1 MDARRAVSVTIALSL
16 ATACVVAAEPS
27 PKPKAPSP
35 AEMRRLDAKLA
46 AVSESFLRDT
56 TTLIA
61 SYENVGQFDR
71 AKLILEV
78 LQKLDPKNEAIKTKL
93 TSLNARIMEATLQ
106 DVDVDADAQWTPV
119 GRVVKGRPIRVEASG
134 EYKVTATVETGPAG
148 MPSANP
154 VTDLAAGVPFGAL
167 MGVILPAQDS
177 AAPGDPQAGANQQAQ
192 QPRPFAVGASYD
204 RPADRD
210 GILYLKVNVPPGSKC
225 TGGLKARVSGADKS
239 G

>member
-1 MDARRAVSVTIALSL
+1 MNSHHLFWWPVYTLL
-16 ATACVVAAEPS
+16 AASAVAAEPS
-27 PKPKAPSP
+27 AKQKPPSP
-35 AEMRRLDAKLA
+35 TEMRRLDAKLA

-78 LQKLDPKNEAIKTKL
+78 LQKLDPKNEAIQAKL
-93 TSLNARIMEATLQ
+93 KSLNERIMESTLQ
-106 DVDVDADAQWTPV
+106 DLDLDADAQWTAI
-119 GRVVKGRPIRVEASG
+119 GRVVKGRPIRIEASG
-134 EYKVTATVETGPAG
+134 EYKVTATVETSPAG

-154 VTDLAAGVPFGAL
+154 VTDLVAGVPLGAL
-167 MGVILPAQDS
+167 MGVILPAPDS
-177 AAPGDPQAGANQQAQ
+177 AAGDQQPGASQQAQ
-192 QPRPFAVGASYD
+192 QPRPFAVGVAYD

>member
-1 MDARRAVSVTIALSL
+1 MNSRRVFWWSACTLL
-16 ATACVVAAEPS
+16 AASAVAAEPAAKQ
-27 PKPKAPSP
+27 KPPSP
-35 AEMRRLDAKLA
+35 AEVRRLDAKLA

-61 SYENVGQFDR
+61 SYENAGQFDR

-78 LQKLDPKNEAIKTKL
+78 LQKLDPKNEPIQAKL
-93 TSLNARIMEATLQ
+93 KMLNERIMEATLQ
-106 DVDVDADAQWTPV
+106 DLDLDADAQWTAI
-119 GRVVKGRPIRVEASG
+119 GRVVKGRPIRIEASG

-154 VTDLAAGVPFGAL
+154 VTDLVAGVPLGAL
-167 MGVILPAQDS
+167 MGVILPATDASGGESQQ
-177 AAPGDPQAGANQQAQ
+177 PGANQQAQ
-192 QPRPFAVGASYD
+192 QPRPFAVGAAYD

-210 GILYLKVNVPPGSKC
+210 GILYMKVNVPPGSKC
-225 TGGLKARVSGADKS
+225 TGSLKARVSGADKA

>member
-1 MDARRAVSVTIALSL
+1 MDAQRTVAGAFSL
-16 ATACVVAAEPS
+16 ALAAAAAIAAEPT
-27 PKPKAPSP
+27 PKQKAPSP

-46 AVSESFLRDT
+46 AVSDSFLRDT

-78 LQKLDPKNEAIKTKL
+78 LQKLDPKNEAIQAKLKT
-93 TSLNARIMEATLQ
+93 LNERIMESTLQ
-106 DVDVDADAQWTPV
+106 ELDLEADAQWSPV
-119 GRVVKGRPIRVEASG
+119 GRVVKGRPIRIEASG

-154 VTDLAAGVPFGAL
+154 VTDLVAGVPLGAL
-167 MGVILPAQDS
+167 MGVILPAPES
-177 AAPGDPQAGANQQAQ
+177 AAAAEQQPGASPQAQ
-192 QPRPFAVGASYD
+192 QPRPFAVGVAYD

-210 GILYLKVNVPPGSKC
+210 GVLYLKVNVPPGSKC
-225 TGGLKARVSGADKS
+225 TGGLKARISGADKA

>member
-1 MDARRAVSVTIALSL
+1 MNSRRAFWCSVCTLL
-16 ATACVVAAEPS
+16 AASAVAAEPAART
-27 PKPKAPSP
+27 KPPSP

-46 AVSESFLRDT
+46 SVSESFLRDT

-78 LQKLDPKNEAIKTKL
+78 LQKLDPKNDAIQAKL
-93 TSLNARIMEATLQ
+93 KSLNERIMEATLQ
-106 DVDVDADAQWTPV
+106 DLELDADAQWTAV
-119 GRVVKGRPIRVEASG
+119 GRVVKGRPIRIEASG

-154 VTDLAAGVPFGAL
+154 VTDLVAGVPLGAL
-167 MGVILPAQDS
+167 MGVILPATDTSGGESQQ
-177 AAPGDPQAGANQQAQ
+177 PGGNQQAQ
-192 QPRPFAVGASYD
+192 QPRPFAVGVAYD

-210 GILYLKVNVPPGSKC
+210 GILYMKVNVPPGSKC
-225 TGGLKARVSGADKS
+225 TGSLKARVSGADKAD
-239 G
+239 

>member
-1 MDARRAVSVTIALSL
+1 MDARRAVSVPFALSL
-16 ATACVVAAEPS
+16 AATCALAAEPS
-27 PKPKAPSP
+27 PKPRAPSP

-46 AVSESFLRDT
+46 SVSESFLRDT

-78 LQKLDPKNEAIKTKL
+78 LQKLDPKNDAIQAKL
-93 TSLNARIMEATLQ
+93 KSLNERIMEATLQ
-106 DVDVDADAQWTPV
+106 EVDVDADAQWTPV

-134 EYKVTATVETGPAG
+134 DYKVTATVETGPAG
-148 MPSANP
+148 LPSANP
-154 VTDLAAGVPFGAL
+154 VTDLVAGVPLGAL
-167 MGVILPAQDS
+167 MGVILPAPDAAAS
-177 AAPGDPQAGANQQAQ
+177 AEPQSGANQQAQ

-225 TGGLKARVSGADKS
+225 TGGLKIRVNGADKA

>member
-1 MDARRAVSVTIALSL
+1 MNSRRAFWWSL
-16 ATACVVAAEPS
+16 CSLLAASAVAAEPT
-27 PKPKAPSP
+27 PKQKPPSP

-61 SYENVGQFDR
+61 SYENAGQFDR

-78 LQKLDPKNEAIKTKL
+78 LQKLDPKNEAIQAKL
-93 TSLNARIMEATLQ
+93 KMLNERIMEATLQ
-106 DVDVDADAQWTPV
+106 DLDLDADAQWTAI
-119 GRVVKGRPIRVEASG
+119 GRVVKGRPIRIEASG

-154 VTDLAAGVPFGAL
+154 VTDLVAGVPLGAL
-167 MGVILPAQDS
+167 MGVILPATDTSGGESQQ
-177 AAPGDPQAGANQQAQ
+177 PAGNQQAQ
-192 QPRPFAVGASYD
+192 QPRPFAVGAAYD

-210 GILYLKVNVPPGSKC
+210 GILYLKVNVPAGSKC
-225 TGGLKARVSGADKS
+225 TGGLKARVSGADKA

>member
-1 MDARRAVSVTIALSL
+1 MDAPRSLCATLALAL
-16 ATACVVAAEPS
+16 AAAYAVAAEPT
-27 PKPKAPSP
+27 PKPKPPSP

-61 SYENVGQFDR
+61 SYENAGQFDR

-78 LQKLDPKNEAIKTKL
+78 LQKLDPKNEAIQAKL
-93 TSLNARIMEATLQ
+93 KSLNERIMEATLQ
-106 DVDVDADAQWTPV
+106 DLDLDADAQWTPV
-119 GRVVKGRPIRVEASG
+119 GRVVKGRPIRIEASG
-134 EYKVTATVETGPAG
+134 EYKVTATLETGPAG

-154 VTDLAAGVPFGAL
+154 VTDLVAGVPLGAL
-167 MGVILPAQDS
+167 MGVILPAPES
-177 AAPGDPQAGANQQAQ
+177 AAGEQQPGANQQAQ
-192 QPRPFAVGASYD
+192 QPRPFAVGAAYD

-225 TGGLKARVSGADKS
+225 TGGLKARVSGADKA

>member
-1 MDARRAVSVTIALSL
+1 MNSRHMVWWPAYTLL
-16 ATACVVAAEPS
+16 AASAVAAEPTAKT
-27 PKPKAPSP
+27 KPPSP

-61 SYENVGQFDR
+61 SYENAGQFDR

-78 LQKLDPKNEAIKTKL
+78 LQKLDPKNEAIQAKL
-93 TSLNARIMEATLQ
+93 KSLNERIMESTLQ
-106 DVDVDADAQWTPV
+106 DLDLDADAQWTAI
-119 GRVVKGRPIRVEASG
+119 GRVVKGRPIRIEASG

-154 VTDLAAGVPFGAL
+154 VTDLVAGVPLGAL
-167 MGVILPAQDS
+167 MGVILPAPDS
-177 AAPGDPQAGANQQAQ
+177 AAVDQRPGANQ
-192 QPRPFAVGASYD
+192 QPRPFAVGVAYD

-210 GILYLKVNVPPGSKC
+210 GILYLKVNVPPGAKC

>member
-1 MDARRAVSVTIALSL
+1 MDAPRTVWGTLVLSL
-16 ATACVVAAEPS
+16 MAAHAVAAEPA

-46 AVSESFLRDT
+46 SVSESFLRDT
-56 TTLIA
+56 TTLIV

-71 AKLILEV
+71 ARLILEV
-78 LQKLDPKNEAIKTKL
+78 LQKLDPKNEVIQAKL
-93 TSLNARIMEATLQ
+93 KSLNERIMEATLQ
-106 DVDVDADAQWTPV
+106 ELDLDADAQWTAV
-119 GRVVKGRPIRVEASG
+119 GRVVKGRPIRIEASG

-154 VTDLAAGVPFGAL
+154 VTDLVAGVPLGAL
-167 MGVILPAQDS
+167 MGVILPAPDASGSGEPQ
-177 AAPGDPQAGANQQAQ
+177 PGGNQQAQ
-192 QPRPFAVGASYD
+192 QPRPFAVGAAYD

-225 TGGLKARVSGADKS
+225 AGRLKARVNGADKA